1 MAVSDFILRYS
12 SRALARRM
20 LVGATFAL
28 CAGALCAGAWGLA
41 GDVNED
47 GAVDSLDQDALVD
60 HLLKVT
66 LLSGTPLANADAN
79 QDGVVDIRDVVFISR
94 FVLDTDLDGLPDD
107 VELALGLDPL
117 SVDTDGNG
125 VPDGDEDADGDGL
138 TNREEI
144 ASGADP
150 LLVDS
155 DGDGF
160 SDPDEVA
167 ASSDPSD
174 AQDIP
179 ISDARAS
186 AVSFLFLD
194 PQGGLAST
202 GVQVSAPVSFRFFD
216 IQGSLAS
223 TGVQVS
229 AAVSYSFFDGAAA
242 GDSGLF
248 VLSQGVS
255 YSF

>member
-1 MAVSDFILRYS
+1 
-12 SRALARRM
+12 

-28 CAGALCAGAWGLA
+28 CAGAWGQA

-47 GAVDSLDQDALVD
+47 GVVDMLDQDALVD

-94 FVLDTDLDGLPDD
+94 FVLDTDMDGLPDD
-107 VELALGLDPL
+107 VELALGLDPML
-117 SVDTDGNG
+117 VDTDSNG
-125 VPDGDEDADGDGL
+125 TPDGDEDADGDGL
-138 TNREEI
+138 TNREEVE
-144 ASGADP
+144 SGTNP
-150 LLVDS
+150 LLFDS

-179 ISDARAS
+179 IFDARSS

-202 GVQVSAPVSFRFFD
+202 GVQ
-216 IQGSLAS
+216 I
-223 TGVQVS
+223 S

-242 GDSGLF
+242 SDSGLF

>member
-1 MAVSDFILRYS
+1 
-12 SRALARRM
+12 
-20 LVGATFAL
+20 
-28 CAGALCAGAWGLA
+28 
-41 GDVNED
+41 VNED
-47 GAVDSLDQDALVD
+47 GAVDMLDQAALVD
-60 HLLKVT
+60 HLLEVT

-94 FVLDTDLDGLPDD
+94 FVLDTDMDGLPDD
-107 VELALGLDPL
+107 VELVLGLDPM

-125 VPDGDEDADGDGL
+125 TLDGDEDADGDGL
-138 TNREEI
+138 TNREEVE
-144 ASGADP
+144 SGANP
-150 LLVDS
+150 LLFDS

-160 SDPDEVA
+160 SDSDEVA

-179 ISDARAS
+179 IFDARSS

-194 PQGGLAST
+194 PQGGLPST

-216 IQGSLAS
+216 MQGSLASTGVQVSAPVSYRFLNAQGSLAS

-229 AAVSYSFFDGAAA
+229 AALSYSFFDGGTA
-242 GDSGLF
+242 GGSGMF